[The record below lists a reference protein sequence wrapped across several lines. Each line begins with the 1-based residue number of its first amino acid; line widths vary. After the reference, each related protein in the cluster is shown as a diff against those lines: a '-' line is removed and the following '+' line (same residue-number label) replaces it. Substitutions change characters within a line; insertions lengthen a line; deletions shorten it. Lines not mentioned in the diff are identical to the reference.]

1 MPINPTVLNLDKDK
15 LAALEIALGR
25 IEKDHG
31 KGSVMRGNE
40 QVAHLI
46 TNAIPTGSLS
56 LDLALGVGGLPRGP
70 RHRNLRQR
78 IRRQIHPRH
87 PYYDRNPAYGRPG
100 RLC

>member
-1 MPINPTVLNLDKDK
+1 MAINPETLNLDKDK

-31 KGSVMRGNE
+31 KGAVMRGDD

-56 LDLALGVGGLPRGP
+56 LDMELGVGGLPRG
-70 RHRNLRQR
+70 RVTE
-78 IRRQIHPRH
+78 I
-87 PYYDRNPAYGRPG
+87 
-100 RLC
+100 